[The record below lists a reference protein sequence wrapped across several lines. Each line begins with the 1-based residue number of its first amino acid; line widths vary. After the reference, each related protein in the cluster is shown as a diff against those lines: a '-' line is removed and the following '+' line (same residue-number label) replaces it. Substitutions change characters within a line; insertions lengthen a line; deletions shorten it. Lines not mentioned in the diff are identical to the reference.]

1 LSHILAFTRTLS
13 WGSCSYSLPAPH
25 EDIHLRLLVSLP
37 PTYPASQPPQ
47 LQLLSRYVGAF
58 GVDSKIF
65 GSITRTFIS
74 HLDGSVQFTPDVV
87 CVFDGV
93 QSVIDRCVLWYE
105 EKLNENAI
113 GRALE
118 GKQEDIAPTLQS
130 TSTTT
135 KQPAPVSALMPQGV
149 QMFVAEAITDRKSSF
164 VGRACRI
171 SEPSQ
176 VIRYLN
182 LKVIM
187 ELIAASFKVPLILAY
202 LMSDHRISKAAH
214 PIINAWRCQVGSVL
228 HQDNDDDG
236 ETAAGGRLAHLL
248 QILVSWD

>member
-1 LSHILAFTRTLS
+1 
-13 WGSCSYSLPAPH
+13 
-25 EDIHLRLLVSLP
+25 
-37 PTYPASQPPQ
+37 
-47 LQLLSRYVGAF
+47 
-58 GVDSKIF
+58 
-65 GSITRTFIS
+65 
-74 HLDGSVQFTPDVV
+74 
-87 CVFDGV
+87 
-93 QSVIDRCVLWYE
+93 VLWYE

-118 GKQEDIAPTLQS
+118 ERQEEITPTLQS
-130 TSTTT
+130 TTTTT

-228 HQDNDDDG
+228 HQDNEDDG

-248 QILVSWD
+248 QILVSWDYSLHEWCHSPRNYNRMLITSL